1 MLSFCEDR
9 DGGNC
14 HTTSGGGILPHP
26 KSIAEEGGSKDPSVA
41 KQRDVHTSVPHST
54 FKSDDGVVD
63 HKGSSEVTVS
73 FTERISHKIDAP
85 EDIEPSSDCLVNE
98 EKEDNRADTEYLESS
113 SEDDE
118 DCKRIA
124 SFHRS
129 HPVVS
134 FHRSQS
140 FPSDN
145 GRISRTPSDTSLTN
159 G

>member
-1 MLSFCEDR
+1 MPFYEDR
-9 DGGNC
+9 DGGNY
-14 HTTSGGGILPHP
+14 HASGGGMQIPHP
-26 KSIAEEGGSKDPSVA
+26 VSEGSSKDHYVA
-41 KQRDVHTSVPHST
+41 KQRAGVPHST
-54 FKSDDGVVD
+54 LKSDEEMVD
-63 HKGSSEVTVS
+63 HKGSSKV
-73 FTERISHKIDAP
+73 FIERISDTRDTI
-85 EDIEPSSDCLVNE
+85 IEPSSDCLVNV

-124 SFHRS
+124 SFHCS

-145 GRISRTPSDTSLTN
+145 GRISRTPSDTSLPN

>member
-1 MLSFCEDR
+1 MLSLYEDR

-14 HTTSGGGILPHP
+14 HASGGGMPITHP
-26 KSIAEEGGSKDPSVA
+26 VSEGSSKEFSVA
-41 KQRDVHTSVPHST
+41 KQRDILTGVPHST
-54 FKSDDGVVD
+54 CTDEGVVD
-63 HKGSSEVTVS
+63 HKGSGKV
-73 FTERISHKIDAP
+73 FIERISDAH
-85 EDIEPSSDCLVNE
+85 DTIEPSSDCLVNE

-134 FHRSQS
+134 FNRSQS
-140 FPSDN
+140 FPSDS
-145 GRISRTPSDTSLTN
+145 GRISRTPSDTSLPN